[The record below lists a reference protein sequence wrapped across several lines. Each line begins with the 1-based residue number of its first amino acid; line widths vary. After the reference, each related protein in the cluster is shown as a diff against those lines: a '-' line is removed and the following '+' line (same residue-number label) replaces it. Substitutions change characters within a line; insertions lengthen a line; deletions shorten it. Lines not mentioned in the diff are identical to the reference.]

1 MKKIVLLNSS
11 KKSAFQTL
19 LERQYGAEDFSDKV
33 LIQAGEGKIRL
44 TTSDTIKV
52 AEKMRGVQSL
62 GLYIAKIEGQEVVLS
77 IEGSQILCNK
87 ITRNRIELTEEQA
100 KLWMEGAPIQ
110 LDKFT
115 AVKYVVAFYKHLC
128 LGCGRVS
135 ADGKVYPQVPKW
147 RRLQQEQL
155 RTGFT

>member
-1 MKKIVLLNSS
+1 MKKIILLNSS
-11 KKSAFQTL
+11 KKSAFQIL
-19 LERQYGAEDFSDKV
+19 LERHYGAEDFSDKV

-62 GLYIAKIEGQEVVLS
+62 GLYIAKIKGQDVVLS
-77 IEGSQILCNK
+77 IEGAQILCNRIK
-87 ITRNRIELTEEQA
+87 KNRIELTEEQA
-100 KLWMEGAPIQ
+100 KLWMEGAPVQ
-110 LDKFT
+110 LEKFT
-115 AVKYVVAFYKHLC
+115 AAKYVVAFYKHLC

-147 RRLQQEQL
+147 RRLQQE
-155 RTGFT
+155 